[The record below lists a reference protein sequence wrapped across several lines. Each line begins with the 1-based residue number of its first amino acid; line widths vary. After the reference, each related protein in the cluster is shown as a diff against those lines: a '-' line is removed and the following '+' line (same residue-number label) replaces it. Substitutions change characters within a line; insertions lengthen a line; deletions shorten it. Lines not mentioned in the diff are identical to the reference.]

1 MVSTVF
7 FVLYAIFIAIVF
19 LSKAKKQALLFNTL
33 ACIACAGY
41 LQIETGYAGTVACIA
56 CTLGSIFQLYVML
69 YLNHVNPARLMRIK
83 LAGCAIFTAIGVAA
97 VYQGPSDIYLIFA
110 IIACRGGEILP
121 KDHQVK
127 LGYTC
132 AEALWLLY
140 AVDKGFL
147 PLFGTHL
154 AMTMLGT
161 VVLFRH
167 YANTIEEWRVALRQ
181 EILFLIRRPALVRV
195 KS

>member
-7 FVLYAIFIAIVF
+7 FALYAVFIAIVF
-19 LSKAKKQALLFNTL
+19 LSKSKKQALSFNTL
-33 ACIACAGY
+33 ACIACAVY

-56 CTLGSIFQLYVML
+56 CALGSMFQLYVMQ
-69 YLNHVNPARLMRIK
+69 YLQHMNPAKLMRIK
-83 LAGCAIFTAIGVAA
+83 LGGCAVFAAVGIAA
-97 VYQGPSDIYLIFA
+97 VYQGPSDLYLIIA

-127 LGYTC
+127 LGYTF

-154 AMTMLGT
+154 AMTTLGT
-161 VVLFRH
+161 IVLFHH
-167 YANTIEEWRVALRQ
+167 YAKTIEEWKEALRM
-181 EILFLIRRPALVRV
+181 EILFLTNRPALARI
-195 KS
+195 KP